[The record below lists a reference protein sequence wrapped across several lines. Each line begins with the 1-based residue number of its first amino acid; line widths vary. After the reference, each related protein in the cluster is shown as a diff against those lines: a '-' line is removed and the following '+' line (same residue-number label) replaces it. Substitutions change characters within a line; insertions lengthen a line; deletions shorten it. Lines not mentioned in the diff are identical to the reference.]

1 MTPRSSLTVVL
12 AAGEGTRMQS
22 SLPKV
27 LHPIAGQSLLA
38 HVLRATPQGD
48 GARLA
53 VVVGPHHRAVEDE
66 VKRLRP
72 DAATFV
78 QRERLG
84 TAHAVLAARGAIA
97 GGADDLLVVFGD
109 TPLISAETFERLRAP
124 LRNGATLAVLGFR
137 AADPSGYGRLLLE
150 GDRLTAIREHAD
162 ATAAER
168 DIKLCN
174 AGVMAFDGHKAL
186 DIMDRIGNANSK
198 GEFYLGDAV
207 NIVCQFGWE
216 AVVIETGE
224 DEVRGIN
231 NKAQLAEAEGVM
243 QARLRRAAL
252 DAGVTLIAPE
262 TVYLAA
268 EALLIA
274 GSDAQKQKWL
284 PAIASGE
291 AIGTLALFEGKGN
304 PSPQAIR
311 LDATGG
317 SLNGGKKPVPDGAI
331 ADFAIVAART
341 GSSGRDSDISLF
353 IVDMKGGGVE
363 AKELTNLDSTRGQA
377 ELTFSNCR
385 AEPLGATGEG
395 WSILS
400 QVLDRAAVLIAFEQV
415 GGSDRA
421 LEMGRDYALDRIAF
435 GRPIGS
441 FQAVKHMLADMYV
454 SATLARSNCY
464 YGAWAL
470 STNAS
475 ELPEA
480 AAAARIS
487 ATQAFQHC
495 AKNNIQVHGGM
506 GFTWEFDC
514 HMYYRRANALA
525 LSLGSL
531 SYWEDALIDR
541 MRKRNAA

>member
-1 MTPRSSLTVVL
+1 MNFDFSDEQKQLRDEARKFLAEKCPPKAVRVVL
-12 AAGEGTRMQS
+12 DGKEPCDRELWKG
-22 SLPKV
+22 
-27 LHPIAGQSLLA
+27 LA
-38 HVLRATPQGD
+38 EMG
-48 GARLA
+48 
-53 VVVGPHHRAVEDE
+53 
-66 VKRLRP
+66 
-72 DAATFV
+72 F
-78 QRERLG
+78 LG
-84 TAHAVLAARGAIA
+84 VAIPEEF
-97 GGADDLLVVFGD
+97 GGAGAGHLELCV
-109 TPLISAETFERLRAP
+109 IAEEIGRA
-124 LRNGATLAVLGFR
+124 LAPVPF
-137 AADPSGYGRLLLE
+137 S
-150 GDRLTAIREHAD
+150 
-162 ATAAER
+162 
-168 DIKLCN
+168 
-174 AGVMAFDGHKAL
+174 
-186 DIMDRIGNANSK
+186 S
-198 GEFYLGDAV
+198 
-207 NIVCQFGWE
+207 
-216 AVVIETGE
+216 
-224 DEVRGIN
+224 
-231 NKAQLAEAEGVM
+231 
-243 QARLRRAAL
+243 
-252 DAGVTLIAPE
+252 

-268 EALLIA
+268 EAILLA

-284 PAIASGE
+284 SAIASGA

-304 PSPQAIR
+304 PSPQAIK
-311 LDATGG
+311 LSAVGG
-317 SLNGGKKPVPDGAI
+317 NLNGVKKPVPDGAI

-341 GSSGRDSDISLF
+341 GSSGRETDISLF
-353 IVDMKGGGVE
+353 LVDMKAEGVE
-363 AKELTNLDSTRGQA
+363 ARPLANIDPSRGQA
-377 ELTFSNCR
+377 ELTFKNCK
-385 AEPLGATGEG
+385 AEPLGPANEG

-400 QVLDRAAVLIAFEQV
+400 RVLNGPGGLLGCEQDW
-415 GGSDRA
+415 GADRA

-470 STNAS
+470 STDAA

-514 HMYYRRANALA
+514 HMYYRRANATA